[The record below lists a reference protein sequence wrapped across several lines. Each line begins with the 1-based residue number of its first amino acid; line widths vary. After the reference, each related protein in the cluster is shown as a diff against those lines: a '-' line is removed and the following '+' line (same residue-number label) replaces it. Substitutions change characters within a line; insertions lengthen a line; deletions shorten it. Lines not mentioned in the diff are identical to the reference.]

1 MGDHKQLPP
10 ILDEDI
16 IKSNKE
22 TIRPDDF
29 KEGLFEKLY
38 NNFPEENKQRLIMQY
53 RMHPVIGTLI
63 SKVFYENEIQN
74 GVKAEDRNTGIS
86 GYEETAIEW
95 ISTSNLSAKKRFESK
110 VGSQPNYT
118 FKNNAE
124 LNIIKNKLKE
134 LDKNA
139 ARTIK
144 VGVIT
149 AYRAQKFALKE
160 MINQHNFVNLQID
173 VDTVDA
179 FQGGQKEII
188 IYSTVRSSDSAM
200 SIGFL
205 KSEARLNVSLSRAQS
220 LLIIVGDLDFLNN
233 PRIKDNKFPE
243 IIEYIQE
250 NQGCKITCAGDE

>member
-95 ISTSNLSAKKRFESK
+95 ISTSNLSAKKRFKSI
-110 VGSQPNYT
+110 VRLTTNFT
-118 FKNNAE
+118 FK
-124 LNIIKNKLKE
+124 
-134 LDKNA
+134 
-139 ARTIK
+139 T
-144 VGVIT
+144 
-149 AYRAQKFALKE
+149 
-160 MINQHNFVNLQID
+160 
-173 VDTVDA
+173 
-179 FQGGQKEII
+179 
-188 IYSTVRSSDSAM
+188 
-200 SIGFL
+200 
-205 KSEARLNVSLSRAQS
+205 
-220 LLIIVGDLDFLNN
+220 LLC
-233 PRIKDNKFPE
+233 R
-243 IIEYIQE
+243 
-250 NQGCKITCAGDE
+250 